1 MNDHHT
7 QATLLHLLL
16 VAASA
21 LALAACGTTAV
32 KSDGSRMTRAD
43 MDRAEDVVEM
53 SAATTMYRNSM
64 NRQALWNVALGKHAA
79 NLAAGAVVTDAVSSS
94 GAAGL
99 GDLNAAVAGIEIA
112 RRVAGSGGGGFSA
125 ALIGVNLVTGLVQS
139 EADQRRRELRTMSLP
154 YLAVTFVE
162 TPQSGQEAQIA
173 IQRVSDRIEA
183 LRERLDRISGCHG
196 AVWRG
201 NAVRNFE
208 RYRWVACTGDSARSA
223 NGGGRSVVSVQPPKT
238 ALTPAAK
245 PGDVAGTIEYQ
256 FNGFLGS
263 PLDATESERTNPRFA
278 RYGAAAAV
286 ELYKAMKGELP
297 DDAWIMFSGP
307 STGSGRSSLYIG
319 RGQTPLTEYVL

>member
-1 MNDHHT
+1 M
-7 QATLLHLLL
+7 HLLFA
-16 VAASA
+16 AASA

-64 NRQALWNVALGKHAA
+64 NRKALWNVALGKHAA
-79 NLAAGAVVTDAVSSS
+79 NLAAGAAVTDAVSGS

-99 GDLNAAVAGIEIA
+99 GDLSAAVAGIEIA
-112 RRVAGSGGGGFSA
+112 RRVAGSGGGGGGFSA

-139 EADQRRRELRTMSLP
+139 EANQRRRELRTMSLP

-208 RYRWVACTGDSARSA
+208 RYRWVACTGDSARNA
-223 NGGGRSVVSVQPPKT
+223 NGGGRSVVSVQPPRT
-238 ALTPAAK
+238 ALAPAAK
-245 PGDVAGTIEYQ
+245 PGDVAGTIKYQ
-256 FNGFLGS
+256 LNGFLGS

-278 RYGAAAAV
+278 RYGAAAAA